1 MFICDICITPQPYG
15 CRVPNLPL
23 GTELCISC
31 DALGRIHAARVA
43 RDAVQTPQEQ
53 PREQAEQPN
62 KSFSSAA
69 PICGCGTPLRTVASQ
84 RAGKCTAC
92 REDG

>member
-31 DALGRIHAARVA
+31 DALGRIHAARAA
-43 RDAVQTPQEQ
+43 RDAVQTEQQPREQ
-53 PREQAEQPN
+53 PREQPEHLSITAPN
-62 KSFSSAA
+62 
-69 PICGCGTPLRTVASQ
+69 CGCGTPLRTLASQ